1 MSYCYDRSIHCS
13 RLQALTETQLLRV
26 TNMSSAILSVYL
38 DSASDLPQAR
48 SQSKPDP
55 YAVLSVGKQSR
66 QTGAIRRTDLPVW
79 EQGFSFLVSNP
90 ENDTL
95 QLRIVDQKTDK
106 DLGHF
111 TYALSA
117 LLAKPDLQIVSQP
130 FQLQKSSAT
139 AKVTLSLALK
149 ILKKATV
156 SDAGAVQPETPLIQ
170 RQESQKEF
178 AVQALPKVKLA
189 DMPKTSITSS
199 IKELIKEEG
208 TSSAK
213 TPPLI
218 LDVGAFVAG
227 VEEKITAETV
237 NVVSA
242 QPAVQSYG
250 LGEIHLTLQYV
261 IQRQRL
267 LVTVHNI
274 TYLYIFVLQILPRWF
289 CNSRVIDYFFLYFP
303 AIFH

>member
-1 MSYCYDRSIHCS
+1 
-13 RLQALTETQLLRV
+13 
-26 TNMSSAILSVYL
+26 MSSAILSVYL

-48 SQSKPDP
+48 PQSKPDP

-95 QLRIVDQKTDK
+95 QLRVVDQKTDK
-106 DLGHF
+106 DLGQF

-130 FQLQKSSAT
+130 FQLQKSGAT
-139 AKVTLSLALK
+139 SKVTLSLALK
-149 ILKKATV
+149 ILKRATV
-156 SDAGAVQPETPLIQ
+156 SEVGAAHPETPLIQ

-178 AVQALPKVKLA
+178 AAQALPKVKLA
-189 DMPKTSITSS
+189 DMPKSSITSS
-199 IKELIKEEG
+199 IKELIKEESIP
-208 TSSAK
+208 SSK

-227 VEEKITAETV
+227 VEEKIISEAA
-237 NVVSA
+237 NVTNA
-242 QPAVQSYG
+242 QPTVQSHG
-250 LGEIHLTLQYV
+250 LGQIHLTLHYV
-261 IQRQRL
+261 VQRQRL
-267 LVTVHNI
+267 LVTVHKI
-274 TYLYIFVLQILPRWF
+274 SYVQI
-289 CNSRVIDYFFLYFP
+289 V
-303 AIFH
+303 